1 MIRKLLVLAA
11 VSVVASL
18 QAVTFQWN
26 IPNSEY
32 SWDSAMGGDTG
43 EYGIYFVYSQNDLGN
58 AANVWS
64 AARAARNDTTSGVK
78 VVGLNSGTTTIN
90 GANAPAYGAN
100 FAELGVVTGSQN
112 AKTGAYLTMNG
123 MNGTALGTTTYNGYY
138 YLVVFNPTTTSGDDP
153 QYAVSNAVQY
163 AGTVDKENGIYNTNQ
178 NGGAPDIG
186 DFVDIGWMGG
196 TWRDAVVPEPTALAL
211 LALGVAGLALRRKI

>member
-11 VSVVASL
+11 VFVVASL

-43 EYGIYFVYSQNDLGN
+43 EYGIYFVYYQGTQGPLGS
-58 AANVWS
+58 ASDVWS
-64 AARAARNDTTSGVK
+64 AASSAKNDPTSAVK
-78 VVGLNSGTTTIN
+78 VVGLSSGATTIN
-90 GANAPAYGAN
+90 GNPVASSGLGW
-100 FAELGVVTGSQN
+100 AELGVIPGGN
-112 AKTGAYLTMNG
+112 DEKTGAYLTMNG
-123 MNGTALGTTTYNGYY
+123 MAALGNGYY
-138 YLVVFNPTTTSGDDP
+138 YLVVFDPTTTSGEDP

-163 AGTVDKENGIYNTNQ
+163 AGTVDKVNGIYNTNQ
-178 NGGAPDIG
+178 NGGEPEIG

>member
-32 SWDSAMGGDTG
+32 SWDSAMGGNTG
-43 EYGIYFVYSQNDLGN
+43 EYGIYFVYSQNDLGNN

-112 AKTGAYLTMNG
+112 AKTGAYLTMSG
-123 MNGTALGTTTYNGYY
+123 QAFGSGYY
-138 YLVVFNPTTTSGDDP
+138 YLVVFNTDVNDEEYGK
-153 QYAVSNAVQY
+153 YAVSQAINY
-163 AGTVDKENGIYNTNQ
+163 TGTVDTEKGIYNTNQ
-178 NGGAPDIG
+178 NGGQPEIG

-196 TWRDAVVPEPTALAL
+196 NWTSAVVPEPTTLAL

>member
-1 MIRKLLVLAA
+1 MIRKLLVLTA
-11 VSVVASL
+11 VFVVASL

-43 EYGIYFVYSQNDLGN
+43 EYGIYFVYSQSDLGN

-64 AARAARNDTTSGVK
+64 AARDYANSGVK
-78 VVGLNSGTTTIN
+78 VVGLNSGETTIN
-90 GANAPAYGAN
+90 GANAPAYGAG
-100 FAELGVVTGSQN
+100 FAELGVVTDGSQN

-123 MNGTALGTTTYNGYY
+123 MTGTALGTDTYNGYY
-138 YLVVFNPTTTSGDDP
+138 YLVVFDPTTTSDEVP
-153 QYAVSNAVQY
+153 QYAVSNVVQY
-163 AGTVDKENGIYNTNQ
+163 AGAVDKENGIYNTNQ
-178 NGGAPDIG
+178 NGGEPDIG

>member
-32 SWDSAMGGDTG
+32 SWDSKMGGDTG
-43 EYGIYFVYSQNDLGN
+43 EYGIYFVYSQGPEGLGN
-58 AANVWS
+58 ADDVWS
-64 AARAARNDTTSGVK
+64 AAQAAKNNANSSVK

-90 GANAPAYGAN
+90 GAEAPAYGAS

-123 MNGTALGTTTYNGYY
+123 QAFGSGYY
-138 YLVVFNPTTTSGDDP
+138 YLVVFNTDKNDTEDYGK
-153 QYAVSNAVQY
+153 YAVSQAINY
-163 AGTVDKENGIYNTNQ
+163 TGSVDKENGIYNTNQ
-178 NGGAPDIG
+178 NGGAPDVG

-196 TWRDAVVPEPTALAL
+196 SWRDAVVPEPTALAL

>member
-1 MIRKLLVLAA
+1 MIRKLLVLTA
-11 VSVVASL
+11 VFVVASL

-43 EYGIYFVYSQNDLGN
+43 EYGIYFVYSQSDLGN
-58 AANVWS
+58 AENVWS
-64 AARAARNDTTSGVK
+64 AAKNYTNSGVK
-78 VVGLNSGTTTIN
+78 VVGLTDGATTIN
-90 GANAPAYGAN
+90 GTNAPAYGAG
-100 FAELGVVTGSQN
+100 FVELGVVTDGSQN

-123 MNGTALGTTTYNGYY
+123 MTGTALGTDTYNGYY
-138 YLVVFNPTTTSGDDP
+138 YLVVFNTDENDKEYGK
-153 QYAVSNAVQY
+153 YAVSQAINY
-163 AGTVDKENGIYNTNQ
+163 TGTVDKENGIYNTNQ
-178 NGGAPDIG
+178 NGGEPYIG

-196 TWRDAVVPEPTALAL
+196 TWTSAVVPEPTALAL